1 MEAGIN
7 WITWCIL
14 FYLFM
19 LAMAAL
25 SCLLRRAR
33 EGGYLFGFK
42 VNGRHG
48 EGVEVSHLLFVDDSL
63 VFSNVFR
70 TESVVELKKLLVHGS
85 LIEPTVEPQSN
96 W

>member
-1 MEAGIN
+1 
-7 WITWCIL
+7 
-14 FYLFM
+14 M

-70 TESVVELKKLLVHGS
+70 IESVVELKKLLVHGS
-85 LIEPTVEPQSN
+85 LIEPAVEPQSN